1 MVLEFNTNLSE
12 GKTITLPLYGTVNA
26 TVNWGDG
33 NNNTYTVEGLQEHTY
48 AAEGTYTVSI
58 SGSLTHFGYGNA
70 GSIPNI
76 DKLVRVTSFGNIG
89 LTSLSNA
96 FYGAVNLIELPPQL
110 PSTVGSLESML
121 RQASDFNFDIG
132 GWDVSNVSSMFNL
145 FRDATSFNQNIG
157 GWDVSN
163 TGDMGYMF
171 SGATAFNQD
180 IGSWNVSKVW
190 NMFSMFN
197 GASSFNQDIS
207 NWNVGKVTQM
217 GYMFSWA
224 TAFNQNI
231 GSWDVSGVYDINNI
245 FEGCTSFN
253 QDIGSW
259 DVSKATIMSYMFRGA
274 NVFNQDIS
282 SWNVSSVTNMSNMFA
297 YAAAFN
303 QNIGSWDVGNVTNMT
318 DMFKDVTLSTNN
330 YNNIL
335 IGWAG
340 QTVNNDINFN
350 GGNSKYSPGEAADAR
365 AVLTGTYGWT
375 IIDGGESN
383 ALAVSTL
390 APSEITATSATSGG
404 NVFADGGTAVTAR
417 GVVWSTSAN
426 PTITS
431 NTGITSNGTGVGAFT
446 SNITGLNENTT
457 YYVRAY
463 ATNVNGTE
471 YGVNKEFKSQ
481 NTVSTPTLSAPENI
495 NLYPN
500 PFQNSFNITNAQNAS
515 QLVITNIIGK
525 VVLTVNLSQTSNQVI
540 ETNLPS
546 GIYLVTIIANDGS
559 RAVRKMIRE

>member
-1 MVLEFNTNLSE
+1 MKKQLLFILISLMLSWSAGAQMVLEFNTNLSD
-12 GKTITLPLYGTVNA
+12 GKTITLPLYGTVDVS
-26 TVNWGDG
+26 VNWGDG
-33 NNNTYTVEGLQEHTY
+33 NSNTYTAEGLQEHTY
-48 AAEGTYTVSI
+48 ATEGTYTVSI
-58 SGSLTHFGYGNA
+58 SGSLEQFGNGTPET
-70 GSIPNI
+70 PNI
-76 DKLVRVTSFGNIG
+76 SKLVAVTSFGEIG
-89 LTSLSNA
+89 LTSLSGA
-96 FYGAVNLIELPPQL
+96 FNEAKNLIQVPVNL
-110 PSTVGSLESML
+110 PSAVT
-121 RQASDFNFDIG
+121 NIHK
-132 GWDVSNVSSMFNL
+132 MFQGC
-145 FRDATSFNQNIG
+145 TSFNYN
-157 GWDVSN
+157 
-163 TGDMGYMF
+163 
-171 SGATAFNQD
+171 
-180 IGSWNVSKVW
+180 IGSWNVSNVT
-190 NMFSMFN
+190 NMRCLFQM
-197 GASSFNQDIS
+197 ASSFNQDIS
-207 NWNVGKVTQM
+207 NWDVSNVTNM
-217 GYMFSWA
+217 GSMFAGCLLFNQDISSWEVSNVEDMSYLFVNCGL
-224 TAFNQNI
+224 FNQNI
-231 GSWDVSGVYDINNI
+231 GSWDVSNVADMNCMFVN
-245 FEGCTSFN
+245 CLSFN

-259 DVSKATIMSYMFRGA
+259 DVGNVTNMTGMFSGCA
-274 NVFNQDIS
+274 SFNQDIS
-282 SWNVSSVTNMSNMFA
+282 GWNVSSVTNMSNMFA

-303 QNIGSWDVGNVTNMT
+303 QNIGSWDVGNVTKMS

-404 NVFADGGTAVTAR
+404 NVFADGGSAVTAR

>member
-1 MVLEFNTNLSE
+1 MKKQLLFILISLMLSWSASAQMVLEFNTNLSE

-58 SGSLTHFGYGNA
+58 SGSLTHFGYDNA

-180 IGSWNVSKVW
+180 IGSWNVSKVY
-190 NMFSMFN
+190 NMFC
-197 GASSFNQDIS
+197 
-207 NWNVGKVTQM
+207 
-217 GYMFSWA
+217 MFSGA
-224 TAFNQNI
+224 
-231 GSWDVSGVYDINNI
+231 
-245 FEGCTSFN
+245 ESFN

-282 SWNVSSVTNMSNMFA
+282 SWNVSGVYEMANMFSWTSNFNQDISSWDVSRVINMTEMFSNA
-297 YAAAFN
+297 IAFN
-303 QNIGSWDVGNVTNMT
+303 QDIGSWDVGNVTKMT

-404 NVFADGGTAVTAR
+404 NVFADGGSAVTAR

-540 ETNLPS
+540 ETSLPS

>member
-1 MVLEFNTNLSE
+1 MKKQLLFILISLMLSWSASAQMVLEFNTNLSE

-58 SGSLTHFGYGNA
+58 SGSLTHFGYDNA

-180 IGSWNVSKVW
+180 IGSWNVSKVY
-190 NMFSMFN
+190 NMFSLFS
-197 GASSFNQDIS
+197 GA
-207 NWNVGKVTQM
+207 
-217 GYMFSWA
+217 
-224 TAFNQNI
+224 
-231 GSWDVSGVYDINNI
+231 
-245 FEGCTSFN
+245 ESFN

-259 DVSKATIMSYMFRGA
+259 DVSKATMMSYMFRGANVFNQDISSWNVSGVYEMANMFRGA

-404 NVFADGGTAVTAR
+404 NVFADGGSAVTAR

>member
-1 MVLEFNTNLSE
+1 MLSWSASAQMVLEFNTNLSE

-132 GWDVSNVSSMFNL
+132 GWDVSNVYSMFNL

-180 IGSWNVSKVW
+180 IGSWNVSKVY
-190 NMFSMFN
+190 NMFC
-197 GASSFNQDIS
+197 
-207 NWNVGKVTQM
+207 
-217 GYMFSWA
+217 MFSGA
-224 TAFNQNI
+224 
-231 GSWDVSGVYDINNI
+231 
-245 FEGCTSFN
+245 ESFN

-282 SWNVSSVTNMSNMFA
+282 SWNVSGVYEMANMFSWTSNFNQDISSWDVSRVINMTEMFSNA
-297 YAAAFN
+297 IAFN
-303 QNIGSWDVGNVTNMT
+303 QDIGSWDVGNVTKMT

-404 NVFADGGTAVTAR
+404 NVFADGGSAVTAR

>member
-1 MVLEFNTNLSE
+1 MKKQLLFILISLMLSWSASAQMVLEFNTNLSE

-180 IGSWNVSKVW
+180 IGSWNVSKVY
-190 NMFSMFN
+190 NMFC
-197 GASSFNQDIS
+197 
-207 NWNVGKVTQM
+207 
-217 GYMFSWA
+217 MFSGA
-224 TAFNQNI
+224 
-231 GSWDVSGVYDINNI
+231 
-245 FEGCTSFN
+245 ESFN

-282 SWNVSSVTNMSNMFA
+282 SWNVSGVYEMANMFSWTSNFNQDISSWDVSRVINMTEMFSNA
-297 YAAAFN
+297 IAFN
-303 QNIGSWDVGNVTNMT
+303 QDIGSWDVGNVTNMT
-318 DMFKDVTLSTNN
+318 DMFKDITLSTNN

-404 NVFADGGTAVTAR
+404 NVFADGGSAVTAR

>member
-1 MVLEFNTNLSE
+1 MLSWSASAQMVLEFNTNLSE

-180 IGSWNVSKVW
+180 IGSWNVSKVY
-190 NMFSMFN
+190 NMFC
-197 GASSFNQDIS
+197 
-207 NWNVGKVTQM
+207 
-217 GYMFSWA
+217 MFSGA
-224 TAFNQNI
+224 
-231 GSWDVSGVYDINNI
+231 
-245 FEGCTSFN
+245 ESFN

-282 SWNVSSVTNMSNMFA
+282 SWNVSGVYEMANMFSWTSNFNQDISSWDVSRVINMTEMFSNA
-297 YAAAFN
+297 IAFN
-303 QNIGSWDVGNVTNMT
+303 QDIGSWDVGNVTKMT

-404 NVFADGGTAVTAR
+404 NVFADGGSAVTAR

>member
-1 MVLEFNTNLSE
+1 MLSWSASAQMVLEFNTNLSE

-180 IGSWNVSKVW
+180 IGSWNVSKVY
-190 NMFSMFN
+190 NMFSLFS
-197 GASSFNQDIS
+197 GA
-207 NWNVGKVTQM
+207 
-217 GYMFSWA
+217 
-224 TAFNQNI
+224 
-231 GSWDVSGVYDINNI
+231 
-245 FEGCTSFN
+245 ESFN

-282 SWNVSSVTNMSNMFA
+282 SWNVSGVYEMANMFSWTSNFNQDISSWDVSRVINMTEMFSNA
-297 YAAAFN
+297 IAFN
-303 QNIGSWDVGNVTNMT
+303 QDIGSWDVGNVTKMT
-318 DMFKDVTLSTNN
+318 DMFKDITLSTNN

-404 NVFADGGTAVTAR
+404 NVFADGGSAVTAR

>member
-1 MVLEFNTNLSE
+1 MKKQLLFILISLMLSWSAGAQMVLEFNTNLSD
-12 GKTITLPLYGTVNA
+12 GKTITLPLYGTVDVS
-26 TVNWGDG
+26 VNWGDG
-33 NNNTYTVEGLQEHTY
+33 NSNTYTAEGLQEHTY
-48 AAEGTYTVSI
+48 ATEGTYTVSI
-58 SGSLTHFGYGNA
+58 SGSLEQFGNGTPET
-70 GSIPNI
+70 PNI
-76 DKLVRVTSFGNIG
+76 SKLVAVTSFGEIG
-89 LTSLSNA
+89 LTSLSGA
-96 FYGAVNLIELPPQL
+96 FNEAKNLIQVPVNL
-110 PSTVGSLESML
+110 PSAVT
-121 RQASDFNFDIG
+121 NIHK
-132 GWDVSNVSSMFNL
+132 MFQGC
-145 FRDATSFNQNIG
+145 TSFNYN
-157 GWDVSN
+157 
-163 TGDMGYMF
+163 
-171 SGATAFNQD
+171 
-180 IGSWNVSKVW
+180 IGSWNVSNVT
-190 NMFSMFN
+190 NMRCLFQM
-197 GASSFNQDIS
+197 ASSSNQDIS
-207 NWNVGKVTQM
+207 NWDVSNVTNM
-217 GYMFSWA
+217 GSMFAGCLLFNQDISSWEVSNVEDMSYLFVNCGL
-224 TAFNQNI
+224 FNQNI
-231 GSWDVSGVYDINNI
+231 GSWDVSNVADMNCMFVN
-245 FEGCTSFN
+245 CLSFN

-259 DVSKATIMSYMFRGA
+259 DVGNVTNMTGMFSGCA
-274 NVFNQDIS
+274 SFNQDIS

-303 QNIGSWDVGNVTNMT
+303 QDIGSWDVGNVTKMT

-404 NVFADGGTAVTAR
+404 NVFADGGSAVTAR

-546 GIYLVTIIANDGS
+546 GIYLVTIINGDGS
-559 RAVRKMIRE
+559 RALRKMIRE

>member
-1 MVLEFNTNLSE
+1 MKKQLLFILISLMLSWSASAQMVLEFNTNLSE

-180 IGSWNVSKVW
+180 IGSWNVSKVY
-190 NMFSMFN
+190 NMFSLFS
-197 GASSFNQDIS
+197 GA
-207 NWNVGKVTQM
+207 
-217 GYMFSWA
+217 
-224 TAFNQNI
+224 
-231 GSWDVSGVYDINNI
+231 
-245 FEGCTSFN
+245 ESFN

-259 DVSKATIMSYMFRGA
+259 DVSKATMMSYMFRGANVFNQDISSWNVSGVYEMANMFRGA

-303 QNIGSWDVGNVTNMT
+303 QNIGSWDVGNVTKMT

-404 NVFADGGTAVTAR
+404 NVFADGGSAVTAR

>member
-1 MVLEFNTNLSE
+1 MKKQLLFILISLMLSWSASAQMVLEFNTNLSE

-58 SGSLTHFGYGNA
+58 SGSLTHFGYDNA

-132 GWDVSNVSSMFNL
+132 GWDVSNVYSMFNL

-180 IGSWNVSKVW
+180 IGSWNVSKVY
-190 NMFSMFN
+190 NMFC
-197 GASSFNQDIS
+197 
-207 NWNVGKVTQM
+207 
-217 GYMFSWA
+217 MFSGA
-224 TAFNQNI
+224 
-231 GSWDVSGVYDINNI
+231 
-245 FEGCTSFN
+245 ESFN

-282 SWNVSSVTNMSNMFA
+282 SWNVSGVYEMANMFSWTSNFNQDISSWDVSRVINMTEMFSNA
-297 YAAAFN
+297 IAFN
-303 QNIGSWDVGNVTNMT
+303 QDIGSWDVGNVTNMT
-318 DMFKDVTLSTNN
+318 DMFKDITLSTNN

>member
-1 MVLEFNTNLSE
+1 MLSWSASAQMVLEFNTNLSE

-58 SGSLTHFGYGNA
+58 SGSLTHFGYDNA

-180 IGSWNVSKVW
+180 IGSWNVSKVY
-190 NMFSMFN
+190 NMFC
-197 GASSFNQDIS
+197 
-207 NWNVGKVTQM
+207 
-217 GYMFSWA
+217 MFSGA
-224 TAFNQNI
+224 
-231 GSWDVSGVYDINNI
+231 
-245 FEGCTSFN
+245 ESFN

-282 SWNVSSVTNMSNMFA
+282 SWNVSGVYEMANMFSWTSNFNQDISSWDVSRVINMTEMFSNA
-297 YAAAFN
+297 IAFN
-303 QNIGSWDVGNVTNMT
+303 QDIGSWDVGNVTKMT

-404 NVFADGGTAVTAR
+404 NVFADGGSAVTAR

>member
-1 MVLEFNTNLSE
+1 MKKQLLFILISLMLSWSASAQMVLEFNTNLSE

-180 IGSWNVSKVW
+180 IGSWNVSKVY
-190 NMFSMFN
+190 NMFSLFS
-197 GASSFNQDIS
+197 GA
-207 NWNVGKVTQM
+207 
-217 GYMFSWA
+217 
-224 TAFNQNI
+224 
-231 GSWDVSGVYDINNI
+231 
-245 FEGCTSFN
+245 ESFN

-282 SWNVSSVTNMSNMFA
+282 SWNVSGVYEMANMFSWTSNFNQDISSWDVSRVINMTEMFSNA
-297 YAAAFN
+297 IAFN
-303 QNIGSWDVGNVTNMT
+303 QDIGSWDVGNVTNMT

-404 NVFADGGTAVTAR
+404 NVFADGGSAVTAR

>member
-1 MVLEFNTNLSE
+1 MKKQLLFILISLMLSWSASAQMVLEFNTNLSE

-180 IGSWNVSKVW
+180 IGSWNVSKVY
-190 NMFSMFN
+190 NMFC
-197 GASSFNQDIS
+197 
-207 NWNVGKVTQM
+207 
-217 GYMFSWA
+217 MFSGA
-224 TAFNQNI
+224 
-231 GSWDVSGVYDINNI
+231 
-245 FEGCTSFN
+245 ESFN

-282 SWNVSSVTNMSNMFA
+282 SWNVSGVYEMANMFSWTSNFNQDISSWDVSRVINMTEMFSNA
-297 YAAAFN
+297 IAFN
-303 QNIGSWDVGNVTNMT
+303 QDIGSWDVGNVTKMT

-404 NVFADGGTAVTAR
+404 NVFADGGSAVTAR

>member
-1 MVLEFNTNLSE
+1 MKKQLLFILISLMLSWSASAQMVLEFNTNLSE

-58 SGSLTHFGYGNA
+58 SGSLTHFGYDNA

-132 GWDVSNVSSMFNL
+132 GWDVSNVYTMFGL
-145 FRDATSFNQNIG
+145 FNGATSFNQDIG
-157 GWDVSN
+157 SWDVSRV
-163 TGDMGYMF
+163 GDMGYLF
-171 SGATAFNQD
+171 NRATAFNQD
-180 IGSWNVSKVW
+180 IGSWNVSKVY
-190 NMFSMFN
+190 NMFSLFS
-197 GASSFNQDIS
+197 GA
-207 NWNVGKVTQM
+207 
-217 GYMFSWA
+217 
-224 TAFNQNI
+224 
-231 GSWDVSGVYDINNI
+231 
-245 FEGCTSFN
+245 ESFN

-259 DVSKATIMSYMFRGA
+259 DVSKATMMSYMFRSATVFNHDIGSW
-274 NVFNQDIS
+274 NVSGVYEMHAMFERASSFNQDIS
-282 SWNVSSVTNMSNMFA
+282 SWNVSRVINMTEMFSNA
-297 YAAAFN
+297 IAFN
-303 QNIGSWDVGNVTNMT
+303 QDIGSWDVGNVTNMT
-318 DMFKDVTLSTNN
+318 DMFKDITLSTNN

-404 NVFADGGTAVTAR
+404 NVFADGGSAVTAR

>member
-1 MVLEFNTNLSE
+1 MKKQLLFILISLMLSWSAGAQMVLEFNTNLSD
-12 GKTITLPLYGTVNA
+12 GKTITLPLYGTVDVS
-26 TVNWGDG
+26 VNWGDG
-33 NNNTYTVEGLQEHTY
+33 NSNTYTAEGLQEHTY
-48 AAEGTYTVSI
+48 ATEGTYTVSI
-58 SGSLTHFGYGNA
+58 SGSLEQFGNGTPET
-70 GSIPNI
+70 PNI
-76 DKLVRVTSFGNIG
+76 SKLVAVTSFGEIG
-89 LTSLSNA
+89 LTSLSGA
-96 FYGAVNLIELPPQL
+96 FNEAKNLIQVPVNL
-110 PSTVGSLESML
+110 PSAVT
-121 RQASDFNFDIG
+121 NIHK
-132 GWDVSNVSSMFNL
+132 MFQGC
-145 FRDATSFNQNIG
+145 TSFNYN
-157 GWDVSN
+157 
-163 TGDMGYMF
+163 
-171 SGATAFNQD
+171 
-180 IGSWNVSKVW
+180 IGSWNVSNVT
-190 NMFSMFN
+190 NMRCLFQM
-197 GASSFNQDIS
+197 ASSFNQDIS
-207 NWNVGKVTQM
+207 NWDVSNVTNM
-217 GYMFSWA
+217 GSMFAGCLLFNQDISSWEVSNVEDMSYLFVNCGL
-224 TAFNQNI
+224 FNQNI
-231 GSWDVSGVYDINNI
+231 GSWDVSNVADMNCMFVN
-245 FEGCTSFN
+245 CLSFN

-259 DVSKATIMSYMFRGA
+259 DVGNVTNMTGMFSGCA
-274 NVFNQDIS
+274 SFNQDIS
-282 SWNVSSVTNMSNMFA
+282 GWDVSSVTNMSNMFA

-303 QNIGSWDVGNVTNMT
+303 QNIGSWDVGNVTKMT

-404 NVFADGGTAVTAR
+404 NVFADGGSAVTAR

>member
-1 MVLEFNTNLSE
+1 MLSWSASAQMVLEFNTNLSE

-58 SGSLTHFGYGNA
+58 SGSLTHFGYDNA

-180 IGSWNVSKVW
+180 IGSWNVSKVY
-190 NMFSMFN
+190 NMFSLFS
-197 GASSFNQDIS
+197 GA
-207 NWNVGKVTQM
+207 
-217 GYMFSWA
+217 
-224 TAFNQNI
+224 
-231 GSWDVSGVYDINNI
+231 
-245 FEGCTSFN
+245 ESFN

-259 DVSKATIMSYMFRGA
+259 DVSKATMMSYMFRGANVFNQDISSWNVSGVYEMANMFRGA

-404 NVFADGGTAVTAR
+404 NVFADGGSAVTAR

>member
-1 MVLEFNTNLSE
+1 MKKQLLFILISLMLSWSASAQMVLEFNTNLSE

-132 GWDVSNVSSMFNL
+132 GWDVSNVYSMFNL

-180 IGSWNVSKVW
+180 IGSWNVSKVY
-190 NMFSMFN
+190 NMFC
-197 GASSFNQDIS
+197 
-207 NWNVGKVTQM
+207 
-217 GYMFSWA
+217 MFSGA
-224 TAFNQNI
+224 
-231 GSWDVSGVYDINNI
+231 
-245 FEGCTSFN
+245 ESFN

-282 SWNVSSVTNMSNMFA
+282 SWNVSGVYEMANMFSWTSNFNQDISSWDVSRVINMTEMFSNA
-297 YAAAFN
+297 IAFN
-303 QNIGSWDVGNVTNMT
+303 QDIGSWDVGNVTNMT
-318 DMFKDVTLSTNN
+318 DMFKDITLSTNN

>member
-1 MVLEFNTNLSE
+1 MKKQLLFILISLMLSWSASAQMVLEFNTNLSE

-58 SGSLTHFGYGNA
+58 SGSLTHFGYDNA

-180 IGSWNVSKVW
+180 IGSWNVSKVY
-190 NMFSMFN
+190 NMFSLFS
-197 GASSFNQDIS
+197 GA
-207 NWNVGKVTQM
+207 
-217 GYMFSWA
+217 
-224 TAFNQNI
+224 
-231 GSWDVSGVYDINNI
+231 
-245 FEGCTSFN
+245 ESFN

-282 SWNVSSVTNMSNMFA
+282 SWNVSGVYEMANMFSWTSNFNQDISSWDVSRVINMTEMFSNA
-297 YAAAFN
+297 IAFN
-303 QNIGSWDVGNVTNMT
+303 QDIGSWDVGNVTKMT

-404 NVFADGGTAVTAR
+404 NVFADGGSAVTAR

>member
-1 MVLEFNTNLSE
+1 MKKQLLFILISLMLSWSASAQMVLEFNTNLSE

-58 SGSLTHFGYGNA
+58 SGSLTHFGYDNA

-180 IGSWNVSKVW
+180 IGSWNVSKVY
-190 NMFSMFN
+190 NMFC
-197 GASSFNQDIS
+197 
-207 NWNVGKVTQM
+207 
-217 GYMFSWA
+217 MFSGA
-224 TAFNQNI
+224 
-231 GSWDVSGVYDINNI
+231 
-245 FEGCTSFN
+245 ESFN

-259 DVSKATIMSYMFRGA
+259 DVSKATMMSYMFRGA

-282 SWNVSSVTNMSNMFA
+282 SWNVSGVYEMANMFSWTSNFNQDISSWDVSRVINMTEMFSNA
-297 YAAAFN
+297 IAFN
-303 QNIGSWDVGNVTNMT
+303 QDIGSWDVGNVTKMT

-404 NVFADGGTAVTAR
+404 NVFADGGSAVTAR

>member
-1 MVLEFNTNLSE
+1 MKKQLLFILISLMLSWSASAQMVLEFNTNLSE

-180 IGSWNVSKVW
+180 IGSWNVSKVY
-190 NMFSMFN
+190 NMFC
-197 GASSFNQDIS
+197 
-207 NWNVGKVTQM
+207 
-217 GYMFSWA
+217 MFSGA
-224 TAFNQNI
+224 
-231 GSWDVSGVYDINNI
+231 
-245 FEGCTSFN
+245 ESFN

-282 SWNVSSVTNMSNMFA
+282 SWNVSGVYEMANMFSWTSNFNQDISSWDVSRVINMTEMFSNA
-297 YAAAFN
+297 IAFN
-303 QNIGSWDVGNVTNMT
+303 QDIGSWDVGNVTKMT
-318 DMFKDVTLSTNN
+318 DMFKDITLSTNN

-404 NVFADGGTAVTAR
+404 NVFADGGSAVTAR

>member
-1 MVLEFNTNLSE
+1 MLSWSASAQMVLEFNTNLSE

-180 IGSWNVSKVW
+180 IGSWNVSKVY
-190 NMFSMFN
+190 NMFC
-197 GASSFNQDIS
+197 
-207 NWNVGKVTQM
+207 
-217 GYMFSWA
+217 MFSGA
-224 TAFNQNI
+224 K
-231 GSWDVSGVYDINNI
+231 
-245 FEGCTSFN
+245 SFN

-282 SWNVSSVTNMSNMFA
+282 SWNVSGVYEMANMFSWTSNFNQDISSWDVSRVINMTEMFSNA
-297 YAAAFN
+297 IAFN
-303 QNIGSWDVGNVTNMT
+303 QDIGSWDVGNVTKMT

-404 NVFADGGTAVTAR
+404 NVFADGGSAVTAR

>member
-1 MVLEFNTNLSE
+1 MLSWSASAQMVLEFNTNLSE

-58 SGSLTHFGYGNA
+58 SGSLTHFGYDNA

-180 IGSWNVSKVW
+180 IGSWNVSKVY
-190 NMFSMFN
+190 NMFSLFS
-197 GASSFNQDIS
+197 GA
-207 NWNVGKVTQM
+207 
-217 GYMFSWA
+217 
-224 TAFNQNI
+224 
-231 GSWDVSGVYDINNI
+231 
-245 FEGCTSFN
+245 ESFN

-282 SWNVSSVTNMSNMFA
+282 SWNVSGVYEMANMFSWTSNFNQDISSWDVSRVINMTEMFSNA
-297 YAAAFN
+297 IAFN
-303 QNIGSWDVGNVTNMT
+303 QDIGSWDVGNVTKMT
-318 DMFKDVTLSTNN
+318 DMFKEVTLSTNN

-404 NVFADGGTAVTAR
+404 NVFADGGSAVTAR

>member
-1 MVLEFNTNLSE
+1 MLSWSASAQMVLEFNTNLSE

-58 SGSLTHFGYGNA
+58 SGSLTHFGYDNA

-180 IGSWNVSKVW
+180 IGSWNVSKVY
-190 NMFSMFN
+190 NMFSLFS
-197 GASSFNQDIS
+197 GA
-207 NWNVGKVTQM
+207 
-217 GYMFSWA
+217 
-224 TAFNQNI
+224 
-231 GSWDVSGVYDINNI
+231 
-245 FEGCTSFN
+245 ESFN

-259 DVSKATIMSYMFRGA
+259 DVSKATMMSYMFRGA

-282 SWNVSSVTNMSNMFA
+282 SWNVSGVYEMANMFSWTSNFNQDISSWDVSRVINMTEMFSNA
-297 YAAAFN
+297 IAFN
-303 QNIGSWDVGNVTNMT
+303 QDIGSWDVGNVTKMT
-318 DMFKDVTLSTNN
+318 DMFKDITLSTNN

-404 NVFADGGTAVTAR
+404 NVFADGGSAVTAR

>member
-1 MVLEFNTNLSE
+1 MLSWSASAQMVLEFNTNLSE

-58 SGSLTHFGYGNA
+58 SGSLTHFGYDNA

-180 IGSWNVSKVW
+180 IGSWNVSKVY
-190 NMFSMFN
+190 NMFC
-197 GASSFNQDIS
+197 
-207 NWNVGKVTQM
+207 
-217 GYMFSWA
+217 MFSGA
-224 TAFNQNI
+224 
-231 GSWDVSGVYDINNI
+231 
-245 FEGCTSFN
+245 ESFN

-282 SWNVSSVTNMSNMFA
+282 SWNVSGVYEMANMFSWTSNFNQDISSWDVSRVINMTEMFSNA
-297 YAAAFN
+297 IAFN
-303 QNIGSWDVGNVTNMT
+303 QDIGSWDVGNVTNMT

-404 NVFADGGTAVTAR
+404 NVFADGGSAVTAR

>member
-1 MVLEFNTNLSE
+1 MKKQLLFILISLMLSWSASAQMVLEFNTNLSE

-132 GWDVSNVSSMFNL
+132 GWDVSNVYSMFNL

-180 IGSWNVSKVW
+180 IGSWNVSKVY
-190 NMFSMFN
+190 NMFC
-197 GASSFNQDIS
+197 
-207 NWNVGKVTQM
+207 
-217 GYMFSWA
+217 MFSGA
-224 TAFNQNI
+224 
-231 GSWDVSGVYDINNI
+231 
-245 FEGCTSFN
+245 ESFN

-282 SWNVSSVTNMSNMFA
+282 SWNVSGVYEMANMFSWTSNFNQDISSWDVSRVINMTEMFSNA
-297 YAAAFN
+297 IAFN
-303 QNIGSWDVGNVTNMT
+303 QDIGSWDVGNVTKMT

-404 NVFADGGTAVTAR
+404 NVFADGGSAVTAR

-540 ETNLPS
+540 ETSLPS
-546 GIYLVTIIANDGS
+546 GIYLVTIINGDGS

>member
-1 MVLEFNTNLSE
+1 MKKQLLFILISLMLSWSASAQMVLEFNTNLSE

-180 IGSWNVSKVW
+180 IGSWNVSKVY
-190 NMFSMFN
+190 NMFC
-197 GASSFNQDIS
+197 
-207 NWNVGKVTQM
+207 
-217 GYMFSWA
+217 MFSGA
-224 TAFNQNI
+224 
-231 GSWDVSGVYDINNI
+231 
-245 FEGCTSFN
+245 ESFN

-259 DVSKATIMSYMFRGA
+259 DVSKATMMSYMFRGA

-282 SWNVSSVTNMSNMFA
+282 SWNVSGVYEMANMFSWTSNFNQDISSWDVSRVINMTEMFSNA
-297 YAAAFN
+297 IAFN
-303 QNIGSWDVGNVTNMT
+303 QDIGSWDVGNVTKMT

-404 NVFADGGTAVTAR
+404 NVFADGGSAVTAR

>member
-1 MVLEFNTNLSE
+1 
-12 GKTITLPLYGTVNA
+12 
-26 TVNWGDG
+26 
-33 NNNTYTVEGLQEHTY
+33 
-48 AAEGTYTVSI
+48 
-58 SGSLTHFGYGNA
+58 
-70 GSIPNI
+70 
-76 DKLVRVTSFGNIG
+76 
-89 LTSLSNA
+89 
-96 FYGAVNLIELPPQL
+96 
-110 PSTVGSLESML
+110 ML

-180 IGSWNVSKVW
+180 IGSWNVSKVY
-190 NMFSMFN
+190 NMFSLFS
-197 GASSFNQDIS
+197 GA
-207 NWNVGKVTQM
+207 
-217 GYMFSWA
+217 
-224 TAFNQNI
+224 
-231 GSWDVSGVYDINNI
+231 
-245 FEGCTSFN
+245 ESFN
-253 QDIGSW
+253 QDIGRW
-259 DVSKATIMSYMFRGA
+259 DVSKATMMSYMFRGA

-282 SWNVSSVTNMSNMFA
+282 SWNVSGVYEMANMFSWTSNFNQDISSWDVSRVINMTEMFSNA
-297 YAAAFN
+297 IAFN
-303 QNIGSWDVGNVTNMT
+303 QDIGSWDVGNVTNMT

-404 NVFADGGTAVTAR
+404 NVFADGGSAVTAR

>member
-1 MVLEFNTNLSE
+1 MKKQLLFILTALMLSWSANAQMVLEFNTNLSA
-12 GKTITLPLYGTVNA
+12 GTTITLPLYGTVNV
-26 TVNWGDG
+26 TVDWGDG
-33 NNNTYTVEGLQEHTY
+33 NSNTYTVEGLQEHTY

-58 SGSLTHFGYGNA
+58 SGSLTQFGYGDA

-89 LTSLSNA
+89 LTSLYGA
-96 FYGAVNLIELPPQL
+96 FYGATNLVELPIQL
-110 PSTVGSLESML
+110 PSTVINLRLML
-121 RQASDFNFDIG
+121 GLASIFNSDIG
-132 GWDVSNVSSMFNL
+132 GWDVSEVTDMRSMFAWCKAFNQDISSWDVSKVTKMNGMFNSAIKFDQDISGWNVSGVTNMSSMFL
-145 FRDATSFNQNIG
+145 VARAFNQNIS
-157 GWDVSN
+157 GWDVSKV
-163 TGDMGYMF
+163 TDMAKMF
-171 SGATAFNQD
+171 ENANAFNQDINSWDVSKVTSMYSMFNRATAFNQD
-180 IGSWNVSKVW
+180 IS
-190 NMFSMFN
+190 
-197 GASSFNQDIS
+197 
-207 NWNVGKVTQM
+207 
-217 GYMFSWA
+217 
-224 TAFNQNI
+224 
-231 GSWDVSGVYDINNI
+231 SWD
-245 FEGCTSFN
+245 
-253 QDIGSW
+253 
-259 DVSKATIMSYMFRGA
+259 
-274 NVFNQDIS
+274 
-282 SWNVSSVTNMSNMFA
+282 VSSVTNMSNMFA

-303 QNIGSWDVGNVTNMT
+303 QNIGGWNVTSVT
-318 DMFKDVTLSTNN
+318 DMTNMFSEAALSTDN
-330 YNNIL
+330 YNNLL

-340 QTVNNDINFN
+340 QTVNNGINFN

-404 NVFADGGTAVTAR
+404 NVFADGGSAVTAR

>member
-1 MVLEFNTNLSE
+1 MKKQLLFILISLMLSWSAGAQMVLEFNTNLSD
-12 GKTITLPLYGTVNA
+12 GKTITLPLYGTVDVS
-26 TVNWGDG
+26 VNWGDG
-33 NNNTYTVEGLQEHTY
+33 NSNTYTAEGLQEHTY
-48 AAEGTYTVSI
+48 ATEGTYTVSI
-58 SGSLTHFGYGNA
+58 SGSLEQFGNGTPET
-70 GSIPNI
+70 PNI
-76 DKLVRVTSFGNIG
+76 SKLVAVTSFGEIG
-89 LTSLSNA
+89 LTSLSGA
-96 FYGAVNLIELPPQL
+96 FNEAKNLIQVPVNL
-110 PSTVGSLESML
+110 PSAVT
-121 RQASDFNFDIG
+121 NIHK
-132 GWDVSNVSSMFNL
+132 MFQGC
-145 FRDATSFNQNIG
+145 TSFNYN
-157 GWDVSN
+157 
-163 TGDMGYMF
+163 
-171 SGATAFNQD
+171 
-180 IGSWNVSKVW
+180 IGSWNVSNVT
-190 NMFSMFN
+190 NMRCLFQM
-197 GASSFNQDIS
+197 ASSFNQDIS
-207 NWNVGKVTQM
+207 NWDVSNVTNM
-217 GYMFSWA
+217 GSMFAGCLLFNQDISSWEVSNVEDMSYLFVNCGL
-224 TAFNQNI
+224 FNQNI
-231 GSWDVSGVYDINNI
+231 GSWDVSNVADMNCMFVN
-245 FEGCTSFN
+245 CLSFN
-253 QDIGSW
+253 QD
-259 DVSKATIMSYMFRGA
+259 
-274 NVFNQDIS
+274 
-282 SWNVSSVTNMSNMFA
+282 
-297 YAAAFN
+297 
-303 QNIGSWDVGNVTNMT
+303 IGSWDVGNVTNMT
-318 DMFKDVTLSTNN
+318 GMFSGCASFNQDISGWDVSRVINMTEMFSNAIAFNQDIGSWDVGNVTKMTDMFKDITLSTNN

-404 NVFADGGTAVTAR
+404 NVFADGGSAVTAR

>member
-1 MVLEFNTNLSE
+1 MKKQLLFILISLMLSWSASAQMVLEFNTNLSE

-180 IGSWNVSKVW
+180 IGSWNVSKVY
-190 NMFSMFN
+190 NMFC
-197 GASSFNQDIS
+197 
-207 NWNVGKVTQM
+207 
-217 GYMFSWA
+217 MFSGA
-224 TAFNQNI
+224 K
-231 GSWDVSGVYDINNI
+231 
-245 FEGCTSFN
+245 SFN

-318 DMFKDVTLSTNN
+318 DMFKDITLSTNN

-404 NVFADGGTAVTAR
+404 NVFADGGSAVTAR

>member
-180 IGSWNVSKVW
+180 IGSWNVSKVY
-190 NMFSMFN
+190 NMFC
-197 GASSFNQDIS
+197 
-207 NWNVGKVTQM
+207 
-217 GYMFSWA
+217 MFSGA
-224 TAFNQNI
+224 K
-231 GSWDVSGVYDINNI
+231 
-245 FEGCTSFN
+245 SFN

-282 SWNVSSVTNMSNMFA
+282 SWNVSGVYEMANMFSWTSNFNQDISSWDVSRVINMTEMFSNA
-297 YAAAFN
+297 IAFN
-303 QNIGSWDVGNVTNMT
+303 QDIGSWDVGNVTNMT
-318 DMFKDVTLSTNN
+318 DMFKDITLSTNN

-404 NVFADGGTAVTAR
+404 NVFADGGSAVTAR

>member
-1 MVLEFNTNLSE
+1 MKKQLLFILISLMLSWSASAQMVLEFNTNLSE

-58 SGSLTHFGYGNA
+58 SGSLTHFGYDNA

-132 GWDVSNVSSMFNL
+132 GWDVSNVYSMFNL

-180 IGSWNVSKVW
+180 IGSWNVSKVY
-190 NMFSMFN
+190 NMFC
-197 GASSFNQDIS
+197 
-207 NWNVGKVTQM
+207 
-217 GYMFSWA
+217 MFSGA
-224 TAFNQNI
+224 
-231 GSWDVSGVYDINNI
+231 
-245 FEGCTSFN
+245 ESFN

-282 SWNVSSVTNMSNMFA
+282 SWNVSGVYEMANMFSWTSNFNQDISSWDVSRVINMTEMFSNA
-297 YAAAFN
+297 IAFN
-303 QNIGSWDVGNVTNMT
+303 QDIGSWDVGNVTNMT
-318 DMFKDVTLSTNN
+318 DMFKDITLSTNN

-404 NVFADGGTAVTAR
+404 NVFADGGSAVTAR

>member
-1 MVLEFNTNLSE
+1 MKKQLLFILISLMLSWSAGAQMVLEFNTNLSD
-12 GKTITLPLYGTVNA
+12 GKTITLPLYGTVDVS
-26 TVNWGDG
+26 VNWGDG
-33 NNNTYTVEGLQEHTY
+33 NSNTYTAEGLQEHTY
-48 AAEGTYTVSI
+48 ATEGTYTVSI
-58 SGSLTHFGYGNA
+58 SGSLEQFGNGTPET
-70 GSIPNI
+70 PNI
-76 DKLVRVTSFGNIG
+76 SKLVAVTSFGEIG
-89 LTSLSNA
+89 LTSLSGA
-96 FYGAVNLIELPPQL
+96 FNEAKNLIQVPVNL
-110 PSTVGSLESML
+110 PSAVT
-121 RQASDFNFDIG
+121 NIHK
-132 GWDVSNVSSMFNL
+132 MFQGC
-145 FRDATSFNQNIG
+145 TSFNYN
-157 GWDVSN
+157 
-163 TGDMGYMF
+163 
-171 SGATAFNQD
+171 
-180 IGSWNVSKVW
+180 IGSWNVSNVT
-190 NMFSMFN
+190 NMRCLFQM
-197 GASSFNQDIS
+197 ASSFNQDIS
-207 NWNVGKVTQM
+207 NWDVSNVTNM
-217 GYMFSWA
+217 GSMFAGCLLFNQDISSWEVSNVEDMSYLFVNCGL
-224 TAFNQNI
+224 FNQNI
-231 GSWDVSGVYDINNI
+231 GSWDVSNVADMNCMFVN
-245 FEGCTSFN
+245 CLSFN

-259 DVSKATIMSYMFRGA
+259 DVGNVTNMTGMFSGCA
-274 NVFNQDIS
+274 SFNQDIS
-282 SWNVSSVTNMSNMFA
+282 GWDVSKVLEMPSMFSNA
-297 YAAAFN
+297 TAFN
-303 QNIGSWDVGNVTNMT
+303 QDIGSWDVGNVTNMT
-318 DMFKDVTLSTNN
+318 DMFKDITLSTNN

-404 NVFADGGTAVTAR
+404 NVFADGGSAVTAR